1 MHISAIDAPSDQYG
15 AVSDVARPLI
25 HKLNQASMSSSTYE
39 SLHKLLVW
47 GLAQLEGNV
56 AADLKAF
63 NGYSFVADEKPATES
78 TPNESSEG
86 GEGNDLTENQT
97 PATGAENAPAN
108 DSGEN
113 TPETPVENTENVA
126 GSTEGTELVAGIPAK
141 VLTLDML
148 PDGDDE
154 QAAPVEPAPV
164 AEAPKVVTNPS
175 VKAKA
180 K

>member
-47 GLAQLEGNV
+47 GLEQLEGNV
-56 AADLKAF
+56 AKDLNAF

-78 TPNESSEG
+78 TQDAQTPE
-86 GEGNDLTENQT
+86 GEGNDLTETQSQ
-97 PATGAENAPAN
+97 ATGAENASAE

-113 TPETPVENTENVA
+113 APAKPAENV
-126 GSTEGTELVAGIPAK
+126 ELVQGIPAV
-141 VLTLDML
+141 VLTLDSL
-148 PDGDDE
+148 KDGNEDDE
-154 QAAPVEPAPV
+154 AVGPTPAPAAPV
-164 AEAPKVVTNPS
+164 AEAPKAVTNPS

>member
-47 GLAQLEGNV
+47 GLEQLEGNV
-56 AADLKAF
+56 VKDLNVF
-63 NGYSFVADEKPATES
+63 NGYSDEKPVTES
-78 TPNESSEG
+78 TQDAQDAQDAQTPE
-86 GEGNDLTENQT
+86 GEGNDLTETQSQ
-97 PATGAENAPAN
+97 ATGAENASAE

-113 TPETPVENTENVA
+113 APAKPAENV
-126 GSTEGTELVAGIPAK
+126 ELVQGIPAV
-141 VLTLDML
+141 VLTLDSL
-148 PDGDDE
+148 KDGNEDDE
-154 QAAPVEPAPV
+154 AVGPTPAPAAPV
-164 AEAPKVVTNPS
+164 AEAPKVVTTPS